1 MNFSSM
7 FLNLE
12 IEMILRIP
20 DEYFLRSRNLQNKI
34 AFLENVFKFF
44 FLYLKRALKKK
55 KGTRQRHDRK
65 K

>member
-12 IEMILRIP
+12 IEMILRIL
-20 DEYFLRSRNLQNKI
+20 DEYFLRRRNLQNKI

-55 KGTRQRHDRK
+55 RNKTK
-65 K
+65 T